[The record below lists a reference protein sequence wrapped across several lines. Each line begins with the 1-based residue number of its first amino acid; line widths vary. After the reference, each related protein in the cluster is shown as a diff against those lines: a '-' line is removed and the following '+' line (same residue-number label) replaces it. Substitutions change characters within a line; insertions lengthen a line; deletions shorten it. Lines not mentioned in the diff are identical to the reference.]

1 MGSFQFPTVKEQHH
15 PGPNQF
21 SLNVKTFEADF
32 ETRGR
37 DGGDKET
44 RTEEIMRES
53 CQTDIMN
60 YLRQCV
66 LL

>member
-15 PGPNQF
+15 FGPHQF
-21 SLNVKTFEADF
+21 SLNVKTFETDF

-44 RTEEIMRES
+44 CTEEIMR
-53 CQTDIMN
+53 
-60 YLRQCV
+60 
-66 LL
+66 